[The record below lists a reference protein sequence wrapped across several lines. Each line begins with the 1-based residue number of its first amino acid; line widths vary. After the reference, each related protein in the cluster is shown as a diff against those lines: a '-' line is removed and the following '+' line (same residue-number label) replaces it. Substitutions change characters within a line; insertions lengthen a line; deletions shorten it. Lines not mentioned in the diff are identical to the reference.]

1 MNHDSIADH
10 KKSWDRELY
19 YLQVLEEV
27 LSLLQGTAPSG
38 QGRRAPEKD
47 RPGAYASSINVCGWH
62 ASGKP
67 HRGSY
72 LSGTQE
78 GGSVG
83 RRGRDC

>member
-10 KKSWDRELY
+10 KKSWDRERY

-27 LSLLQGTAPSG
+27 LSLLQGTALGG
-38 QGRRAPEKD
+38 QGRELQRRID
-47 RPGAYASSINVCGWH
+47 PGHMPLLMLVGGML
-62 ASGKP
+62 SGKP

-78 GGSVG
+78 GEVLEGG
-83 RRGRDC
+83 GDC